1 VVTGLSGKT
10 TREAGQP
17 LPAGDM
23 EPKPEMI
30 GVGVIVVR
38 GDYVLF
44 GLRRGAHGAGT
55 WSFPGGH
62 RGRRERRGM
71 RPARARRGDGLLA
84 VNPHRVGETKDVFP
98 EGLHHRTF
106 FVQVD
111 WAGGEPV
118 VCEPQACERWSWFS
132 WDDTPEP
139 LFLPIASPRAAGFR
153 P

>member
-1 VVTGLSGKT
+1 LNGKT

-17 LPAGDM
+17 LRAGDL
-23 EPKPEMI
+23 EPNSEMI

-38 GDYVLF
+38 GDDVLC

-55 WSFPGGH
+55 WSFPGGYVE
-62 RGRRERRGM
+62 GGESAEACALREL
-71 RPARARRGDGLLA
+71 AEETGLEA
-84 VNPHRVGETKDVFP
+84 VNPRRVGGTKDVFP
-98 EGLHHRTF
+98 EGFHYRTV

-118 VCEPQACERWSWFS
+118 VCEPQACEGWSWFS
-132 WDDTPEP
+132 WDDAPEP
-139 LFLPIASPRAAGFR
+139 LFLPIASLRAAGFR